1 MQPLICGLLGG
12 VIVRVAT
19 VGDSL
24 TAAASRCNVNE
35 PWPTLLGKRGEY
47 AVRNFAFAGAS
58 EETTAEAYQRSDQLS
73 SMAAFNPE
81 IVTVMLGT
89 FDADRA
95 NWRQEDYMISMRT
108 LIHQFQ
114 TLPTLPHVVLMVPPP
129 LFVDGASGLSADIV
143 ADRLPDAVI
152 RLAHQYGCSLVDLRT
167 PFQRVLGADWVEGTG
182 HAFTVSCDGCHL
194 SAVGHQ
200 LVRDAVHNFLGGVH
214 LISAHPRMPPPSSAK
229 TKAPSGRR
237 SRNAWTAARTLTAP
251 SPSSH

>member
-1 MQPLICGLLGG
+1 MAISPQDATREAP
-12 VIVRVAT
+12 VVRRTQHTVVHPPPMPSIVRVAT

-114 TLPTLPHVVLMVPPP
+114 TLPTSPTTE
-129 LFVDGASGLSADIV
+129 
-143 ADRLPDAVI
+143 
-152 RLAHQYGCSLVDLRT
+152 RLAALN
-167 PFQRVLGADWVEGTG
+167 QRPTKKGPANCFPMADPLTISERLHDNTKWK
-182 HAFTVSCDGCHL
+182 
-194 SAVGHQ
+194 SAETTQ
-200 LVRDAVHNFLGGVH
+200 C
-214 LISAHPRMPPPSSAK
+214 
-229 TKAPSGRR
+229 
-237 SRNAWTAARTLTAP
+237 
-251 SPSSH
+251 